1 MSEIHNYKKPFLL
14 VLALLIRISAF
25 SQQPADSLMH
35 YLEFA
40 ARNNPGVMQK
50 FNEYSAALQ
59 KVPQVGSLPDPELSI
74 GVFLKPMELMEGNQV
89 SDIRLMQMFPW
100 FGVLKN
106 SKDEMSLMAKA
117 KFESFRDAKLSLF
130 YDIQSTY
137 YELSRIQQDILI
149 SESNVEIL
157 KTIERLTLIRFKS
170 PTSDGNGSSS
180 GGNTP
185 PTSTEI
191 SSGSSGMQP
200 MNATNSNSGTNSIQ
214 GLSSMGGN
222 QMGSQVNGT
231 SLPDLYRIKI
241 ELGDL
246 ENNIASLKNQMVT
259 ITSRFNTLLN
269 RGITT
274 PVILPDTLKPEI
286 FDMPLDAVSDSIL
299 ANNPMLGMLN
309 FEEQSLD
316 ARYRMVNRMG
326 YPMVG
331 VGVNYSIIQKSQ
343 SAGSEMNGK
352 DMIMPMM
359 TVTLPVYRKKYKAMK
374 SEVDLMKTATSQ
386 GYQSASN
393 SLQAEFYQAV
403 QLYHDASRRE
413 KLYADQYDLAEK
425 SLSIM
430 LKSFSSSGT
439 SLTDVLRVRQ
449 QTLDYKFKQVEAV
462 ADYNTSVAWL
472 KRLMA
477 FYQK

>member
-1 MSEIHNYKKPFLL
+1 
-14 VLALLIRISAF
+14 
-25 SQQPADSLMH
+25 
-35 YLEFA
+35 
-40 ARNNPGVMQK
+40 
-50 FNEYSAALQ
+50 
-59 KVPQVGSLPDPELSI
+59 
-74 GVFLKPMELMEGNQV
+74 
-89 SDIRLMQMFPW
+89 
-100 FGVLKN
+100 
-106 SKDEMSLMAKA
+106 
-117 KFESFRDAKLSLF
+117 
-130 YDIQSTY
+130 
-137 YELSRIQQDILI
+137 
-149 SESNVEIL
+149 
-157 KTIERLTLIRFKS
+157 
-170 PTSDGNGSSS
+170 
-180 GGNTP
+180 
-185 PTSTEI
+185 
-191 SSGSSGMQP
+191 
-200 MNATNSNSGTNSIQ
+200 
-214 GLSSMGGN
+214 
-222 QMGSQVNGT
+222 
-231 SLPDLYRIKI
+231 
-241 ELGDL
+241 
-246 ENNIASLKNQMVT
+246 
-259 ITSRFNTLLN
+259 LLN